1 MSRKL
6 LDNNF
11 CTIPWTGFE
20 LEPNGNVKNCI
31 ISKEKLGNINHAD
44 IQDILADTTAISIK
58 EQMLKGEYPSNC
70 EGCYFQEKNR
80 TKSFDNISSRTY
92 YAKEIG
98 PHISTGLFDNANN
111 FELRHVDIRWS
122 NRCNQACVYCGPSY
136 SSKWAKELNKKV
148 ESDRNSR
155 TKLKEYIFANVKNL
169 KNIYLAGG
177 EPLLMNE
184 NREFLELLLKENS
197 EVHIRVNTN
206 LSHTNTGVF
215 ELLQKFKN
223 VHWTVSVESIEKQY
237 EYIRHGG
244 NWDNFL
250 KNLTT
255 IKNNNKHKITF
266 NMLYFI
272 LNYRSIFDCVSYFQ
286 NLGFGNNSFV
296 IGPLYTPEYLNIL
309 NLPAGVIEQLK
320 SKFQTEIDGKP
331 GFLLQNSY
339 ENILK
344 YLNEPF
350 DKDLN
355 RTYNTLTAMDQRR
368 NIDSKTIFVE
378 LYEEILNKGIN
389 K

>member
-1 MSRKL
+1 VSRKL

-20 LEPNGNVKNCI
+20 LEPNGAIKNCI
-31 ISKEKLGNINHAD
+31 ISKEQLGNINHTD

-58 EQMLKGEYPSNC
+58 QQMLKGEYPSNC

-80 TKSFDNISSRTY
+80 KKSFDNISSRTY
-92 YAKEIG
+92 YAKEVG
-98 PHISTGLFDNANN
+98 PHVTKNLFDSADN
-111 FELRHVDIRWS
+111 FELRHVDLRWS
-122 NRCNQACVYCGPSY
+122 NKCNQACVYCGPQY

-148 ESDRNSR
+148 ESDREAR
-155 TKLKEYIFANVKNL
+155 TKLKEYVFANINNL

-184 NREFLELLLKENS
+184 NREFLELLLKENA

-223 VHWTVSVESIEKQY
+223 VHWTVSVESIGKQY

-244 NWDNFL
+244 NWNEFL
-250 KNLTT
+250 KNLVI
-255 IKNNNKHKITF
+255 IKHNADHKISF

-272 LNYRSIFDCVSYFQ
+272 LNYHSLFDCVSYFQ
-286 NLGFGNNSFV
+286 NMGFGNNSFV
-296 IGPLYTPEYLNIL
+296 IGPLYGPEYLNIL
-309 NLPAGVIEQLK
+309 NLPDDVIIQLK
-320 SKFQTEIDGKP
+320 LKFQTEIDKKP
-331 GFLLQNSY
+331 GFLLRNSY

-344 YLNEPF
+344 YLDEPF

-355 RTYNTLTAMDQRR
+355 KTYNSITAMDKRR
-368 NIDSKTIFVE
+368 NIDSRTVFVE
-378 LYEEILNKGIN
+378 LYEEIFDKEIT

>member
-31 ISKEKLGNINHAD
+31 ISKEQLGTINQID
-44 IQDILADTTAISIK
+44 IQDILANTTAVGIK
-58 EQMLKGEYPSNC
+58 QQMLKGEYPTNC

-80 TKSFDNISSRTY
+80 KKSFENISSRTY

-98 PHISTGLFDNANN
+98 PHISKGLFDSADN
-111 FELRHVDIRWS
+111 FELRHVDLRWS
-122 NRCNQACVYCGPSY
+122 NQCNQACVYCGPGL

-148 ESDRNSR
+148 KSDRDGR
-155 TKLKEYIFANVKNL
+155 TKLKEYVFANVKNL

-197 EVHIRVNTN
+197 DVHVRVNTN
-206 LSHTNTGVF
+206 LSYTNTGVY

-223 VHWTVSVESIEKQY
+223 IHWTVSVESVEDEY

-244 NWDNFL
+244 NWKDLL
-250 KNLTT
+250 KNLMT
-255 IKNNNKHKITF
+255 IKQNTYHKISF
-266 NMLYFI
+266 NMLYFV
-272 LNYRSIFDCVSYFQ
+272 LNYRSLFNCVSYFQ
-286 NLGFGNNSFV
+286 NMGFGNNSFV

-309 NLPAGVIEQLK
+309 NLPDNVIDQLK
-320 SKFQTEIDGKP
+320 LRFQTEIDKKP

-344 YLNEPF
+344 YLDEPF

-355 RTYNTLTAMDQRR
+355 RTYNSITAMDQRR
-368 NIDSKTIFVE
+368 NIDSQKVFVE
-378 LYEEILNKGIN
+378 LYQEILNKEIA

>member
-20 LEPNGNVKNCI
+20 LEPNGTVKNCI
-31 ISKEKLGNINHAD
+31 ISKEALGSINEKD
-44 IQDILADTTAISIK
+44 IVEILKDAPATDIK
-58 EQMLKGEYPSNC
+58 NQMLSGKYPSNC
-70 EGCYFQEKNR
+70 AGCYFQEKNR

-98 PHISTGLFDNANN
+98 PHVSPGLFDDANN
-111 FELRHVDIRWS
+111 FELRHVDLRWS
-122 NRCNQACVYCGPSY
+122 NRCNQACVYCDPSY
-136 SSKWAKELNKKV
+136 SSKWAKELNKKI
-148 ESDRNSR
+148 ESNRESR
-155 TKLKEYIFANVKNL
+155 QRVKEYVFANVKNL
-169 KNIYLAGG
+169 KNVYLAGG

-197 EVHIRVNTN
+197 NIHLRVNTN
-206 LSHTNTGVF
+206 LSHTTTGVF

-223 VHWTVSVESIEKQY
+223 VHWTVSVESLDDCY

-244 NWDNFL
+244 RWKDFV
-250 KNLTT
+250 KNLLV
-255 IKNNNKHKITF
+255 IKENADHKISF
-266 NMLYFI
+266 NMLYFV
-272 LNYRSIFDCVSYFQ
+272 LNHLSIFDCVSYFQ
-286 NLGFGNNSFV
+286 SLGFGNNSFV
-296 IGPLYTPEYLNIL
+296 IGPLYIPESLNVL
-309 NLPAGVIEQLK
+309 NLPNNIIRELR
-320 SKFQTEIDGKP
+320 SNFQKEIDKKP

-355 RTYNTLTAMDQRR
+355 RTYNTLKTMDQRR
-368 NIDSKTIFVE
+368 NTNSEKVFPE
-378 LYEEILNKGIN
+378 LYKELLK
-389 K
+389 